1 MMRLQSVSPIA
12 TAPILAETVT
22 PPAPLGLVFFGLT
35 FLLFNLYSV
44 GLFPL
49 NPLIL
54 AMGIFY
60 GAMGQ
65 IFTGIME
72 WRRKRIFGA
81 TAFTAFGLF
90 WLSLIALTIL
100 PRAGYGELPEAAAMT
115 AYLGIWC
122 LFTFIFLVATFQFG
136 RVLQFVFA
144 AFFFYLLLR
153 TTGAFGIGSF
163 GEILSGYAGIL
174 GGVAAIYTGIILTID
189 RRVGIA

>member
-1 MMRLQSVSPIA
+1 MIPFQSASQIT
-12 TAPILAETVT
+12 TAPLLTETGT
-22 PPAPLGLVFFGLT
+22 PPAPLGIVFFGLT

-54 AMGIFY
+54 AMGVFY
-60 GAMGQ
+60 GAIGQ
-65 IFTGIME
+65 ILIGIME
-72 WRRKRIFGA
+72 WRHNRIFGA

-115 AYLGIWC
+115 AYFGIWC

-136 RVLQFVFA
+136 RSLQIVFA
-144 AFFFYLLLR
+144 GFFLYLLLC

-163 GEILSGYAGIL
+163 GAVAAGYEGIL
-174 GGVAAIYTGIILTID
+174 GGVTAIYTGIALAIN
-189 RRVGIA
+189 RRVGAE